1 MGRARSDPQKQ
12 GPRALC
18 SAAAGHRDGK
28 ARGGQAAERRRQAVP
43 GRNPG
48 CPAPSCAV
56 SARHVPLPA
65 PVSSGESGLC
75 LESPRE
81 DTITVGTIYKNIRV
95 YQVLT
100 LPRQAPVHTPILQ
113 AKVLLA
119 SSQYLCERETFGLPC
134 FPNSNK
140 SGLTP
145 CYPSYRALPSATQKR
160 RRIGKVPLAS

>member
-1 MGRARSDPQKQ
+1 MG
-12 GPRALC
+12 
-18 SAAAGHRDGK
+18 
-28 ARGGQAAERRRQAVP
+28 
-43 GRNPG
+43 
-48 CPAPSCAV
+48 
-56 SARHVPLPA
+56 
-65 PVSSGESGLC
+65 
-75 LESPRE
+75 
-81 DTITVGTIYKNIRV
+81 TVYKNIRV

-100 LPRQAPVHTPILQ
+100 LPRQAPVHALILQ

-119 SSQYLCERETFGLPC
+119 SSQYLCERETFGLSC